1 MNYIIT
7 NEQHYKDITDAIRTK
22 LQVDST
28 YTPDKMA
35 NAINLIPSTSDGSNE
50 LVCGIYFYDPD
61 KEGYPRKY
69 KNIGTNLIGIF
80 GNKNAKNLEI
90 IEFTDSCYMTG
101 ESDMPGNTF
110 ASMEKLREIRLPHS
124 ITYLTFQVFSDLP
137 LLKRINIPNSLKKTH
152 TYPFIRCP
160 NLEFIEIENDFNC
173 DGLNLAFST
182 KYSRETII
190 SWLNALK
197 DRTGEVPYKFTIG
210 STNLAKLTAEE
221 IKIATDK
228 NWTIA

>member
-7 NEQHYKDITDAIRTK
+7 NEQHYKDIADAIRTK

-50 LVCGIYFYDPD
+50 LVCGVYFYDPD

-69 KNIGTNLIGIF
+69 KNIGTNVFGLS

-90 IEFTDSCYMTG
+90 IEFTDSCFMTG

-110 ASMEKLREIRLPHS
+110 ASMEKLREIRLPNS
-124 ITYLTFQVFSDLP
+124 ITRFTFQVFL
-137 LLKRINIPNSLKKTH
+137 ICH
-152 TYPFIRCP
+152 H
-160 NLEFIEIENDFNC
+160 
-173 DGLNLAFST
+173 
-182 KYSRETII
+182 
-190 SWLNALK
+190 
-197 DRTGEVPYKFTIG
+197 
-210 STNLAKLTAEE
+210 
-221 IKIATDK
+221 
-228 NWTIA
+228 

>member
-7 NEQHYKDITDAIRTK
+7 NEQHYKDIADAIRTK

-28 YTPDKMA
+28 YAPDKMA

-61 KEGYPRKY
+61 KEGYSRKY
-69 KNIGTNLIGIF
+69 KNVGTNVFGLS

-90 IEFTDSCYMTG
+90 IEFTESCFMTG
-101 ESDMPGNTF
+101 QSDMPGGTF
-110 ASMEKLREIRLPHS
+110 ASMEKLREIRLPNS
-124 ITYLTFQVFSDLP
+124 ITYFAYQVFNNLP
-137 LLKRINIPNSLKKTH
+137 SLQKINIPNNLNTAHIYAFVS
-152 TYPFIRCP
+152 CP
-160 NLEFIEIENDFNC
+160 NLEFVKIENGFNC
-173 DGLNLAFST
+173 NNLNLGFST
-182 KYSRETII
+182 KYSRETIL

-197 DRTGEVPYKFTIG
+197 DRTGEVSYKLMIG
-210 STNLAKLTAEE
+210 LTNLAKLTAED

-228 NWTIA
+228 NWTLA